1 MSSIEIEF
9 ELPAGQYERM
19 GFPGLKVGESLAVT
33 LDAGVLLP
41 EPAADNWF
49 VVQKEPWP
57 ALFRLVAPATYLFCG
72 QIRQADLARMD
83 GEETAAVSVDCA
95 GVPVR
100 ATCAPGEDGRLPFG
114 VWETRY
120 LTGFGRLQG
129 IVEDDFATPVGQT
142 VDVIIWG
149 FKRLVL
155 TPGDPVAGEW
165 YATET
170 LEPTSYLYD
179 RVFITA
185 RLHRRAP

>member
-1 MSSIEIEF
+1 MSSTEIEF
-9 ELPAGQYERM
+9 ELAAEQYERM
-19 GFPGLKVGESLAVT
+19 GFPGLNQGESLTVT

-41 EPAADNWF
+41 EPSADSWF

-57 ALFRLVAPATYLFCG
+57 ALFKPVAPATYLFCG
-72 QIRQADLARMD
+72 QIQQADHNRVD
-83 GEETAAVSVDCA
+83 NEETAALSVDCA

-100 ATCAPGEDGRLPFG
+100 VTCAPGEDGRLPFG

-120 LTGFGRLQG
+120 LTGIGRVQG
-129 IVEDDFATPVGQT
+129 VVEDDFATSVGQT
-142 VDVIIWG
+142 IDIIIWG

-165 YATET
+165 YATES
-170 LEPTSYLYD
+170 LEPTPYLYD

-185 RLHRRAP
+185 RLRR

>member
-1 MSSIEIEF
+1 MSISEIEF
-9 ELPAGQYERM
+9 ELPAEQYERM
-19 GFPGLKVGESLAVT
+19 GFPGLKQGESLTIT
-33 LDAGVLLP
+33 LDAGVLFP
-41 EPAADNWF
+41 EPAADSWF

-57 ALFRLVAPATYLFCG
+57 ALLKLVTPATYLFCG
-72 QIRQADLARMD
+72 QIQQAEHSRVGD
-83 GEETAAVSVDCA
+83 EETAALSVDCA

-100 ATCAPGEDGRLPFG
+100 VTCAPGEDGRLPFG

-120 LTGFGRLQG
+120 LTGFGRLLG
-129 IVEDDFATPVGQT
+129 IVEDDFAISVGQT

-170 LEPTSYLYD
+170 LEPTPYLYD

-185 RLHRRAP
+185 RLHRKLS